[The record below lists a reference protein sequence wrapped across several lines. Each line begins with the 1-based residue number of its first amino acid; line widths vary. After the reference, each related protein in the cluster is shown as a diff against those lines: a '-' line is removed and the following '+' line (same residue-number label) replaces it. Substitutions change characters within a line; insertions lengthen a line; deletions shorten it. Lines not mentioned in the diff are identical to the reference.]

1 MKYIEALLAANMLFP
16 SAGAYSATENEEPAV
31 VAEASAEITTTEDEE
46 DDSGICFR
54 PTDCIPQEIS
64 LQS

>member
-16 SAGAYSATENEEPAV
+16 SAGAYSATESEEPTV
-31 VAEASAEITTTEDEE
+31 VAEASTGIATTEDEE

-54 PTDCIPQEIS
+54 PTDCIRQELS